1 MATKWKSSILIY
13 LWAFLLTFSLSG
25 ILTLF
30 STGTKYMNRDFFHTP
45 DFNSELDQF
54 AGYLSMFELNETTP
68 DEAKAAIT
76 VTKDE
81 IDEHR
86 YRYGG
91 LDQQI
96 SNIRAQYESRI
107 QDAQAAKNDEIANAL
122 IKERDAKIED
132 ISNNFASDDWVKPK
146 VVKEKETKI
155 DEYFKKRDQFK
166 YDFLR
171 YQKEFTY
178 YFKDPETGKVYSNQ
192 KNENPLK
199 QQDML
204 YLTDFSITNDYFIH
218 YGPGGYEDLAD
229 VLGVNTQKTLE
240 GQIGIAKTLSA
251 SSPLMAQFKDFKR
264 NQLIVLSYCLAG
276 IIGLLL
282 SLYFSKK
289 ITAVNAQLESW
300 RSYYNKL
307 PIDIRVGLFLL
318 TALLAVIFIFV
329 VNDNFYNI
337 YNNLYILAT
346 EIGIGLLGTSIFV
359 AFAYVQW
366 KFLQVDLKSWT
377 RLKAEWQRSLSV
389 KTWRS
394 GKKVFKSVRTTI
406 VEAFLDQSTGTQ
418 MFILLAAVFFIG
430 AAALMVAINPIFVVF
445 YILLLAGA
453 GFPLGMFL
461 FKKVGYFNRIFQK
474 TNELAAGKLGEDL
487 NVTGKSVLATL
498 AGNINVLKQ
507 GVKHSQSEQ
516 AKSER
521 LKTELITNVSHDLR
535 TPLTSIIT
543 YTELLKG
550 NDVSEEE
557 KSAYLEII
565 DRKSKRLK
573 VLIDDLFE
581 VSKMASGSVEL
592 VKEKVDL
599 DQLLQQAL
607 AEYDET
613 IRASSLQF
621 RVNQAGQ
628 PIYSLVDGQKLWRVF
643 DNLIGNILKY
653 SHENTRVYISIKT
666 VEQQALIT
674 FKNVSKYELS
684 DNVDELFERFKRG
697 DTSRHTDGSGLG
709 LAIVK
714 SIIDLHD
721 GKLDIEADGDL
732 FKVIITLRLAD

>member
-1 MATKWKSSILIY
+1 MATKWKSSVLIY
-13 LWAFLLTFSLSG
+13 LWASLLTFSLSG
-25 ILTLF
+25 VLTF
-30 STGTKYMNRDFFHTP
+30 FTTGTQYMNRDFFHTP
-45 DFNSELDQF
+45 EFQSELDQF

-68 DEAKAAIT
+68 EEAKAAIT
-76 VTKDE
+76 VTQDD

-86 YRYGG
+86 FRYGG
-91 LDQQI
+91 LEQQN

-107 QDAQAAKNDEIANAL
+107 QDAQAAKNEEVANAL

-132 ISNNFASDDWVKPK
+132 ISNNFASDDWVRPK

-192 KNENPLK
+192 NNDNQLK
-199 QQDML
+199 QKDML
-204 YLTDFSITNDYFIH
+204 YLTDFSISNDYFIH
-218 YGPGGYEDLAD
+218 YGPGGFEDLAD
-229 VLGVNTQKTLE
+229 VLGVNTRKTLE
-240 GQIGIAKTLSA
+240 GQIGIPKTLSA
-251 SSPLMAQFKDFKR
+251 SSPLMEQYKDFKR
-264 NQLIVLSYCLAG
+264 NQLIILSYCLAG
-276 IIGLLL
+276 IFGLLL

-289 ITAVNAQLESW
+289 MTAVNAQVESW
-300 RSYYNKL
+300 RPIYNKL
-307 PIDIRVGLFLL
+307 PIDIRVGLFLI
-318 TALLAVIFIFV
+318 TALLSIIFIFL

-337 YNNLYILAT
+337 YNNLYILAS
-346 EIGIGLLGTSIFV
+346 EIVFALLGTAIFV
-359 AFAYVQW
+359 AITHVQR
-366 KFLQVDLKSWT
+366 KFLQMDLKSWT
-377 RLKAEWQRSLSV
+377 NVKEEWKKSLSV
-389 KTWRS
+389 KTWQG
-394 GKKVFKSVRTTI
+394 GKKVFKSVRAAL

-418 MFILLAAVFFIG
+418 VFILLAGVFFIG
-430 AAALMVAINPIFVVF
+430 AAALMVAMNPIFVIL
-445 YILLLAGA
+445 YIFLLAGA
-453 GFPLGMFL
+453 GFPLGMYL
-461 FKKVGYFNRIFQK
+461 VKKVGYFNRIVQK

-487 NVTGKSVLATL
+487 DVTGKSVLATL

-613 IRASSLQF
+613 IRSSSLQF

-628 PIYSLVDGQKLWRVF
+628 PIYALVDGQKLWRVF

-666 VEQQALIT
+666 VEHQALIT

-684 DNVDELFERFKRG
+684 DNVDELYERFKRG

>member
-25 ILTLF
+25 ILALI

-45 DFNSELDQF
+45 EFHSELDQF

-68 DEAKAAIT
+68 EEAKAAIT
-76 VTKDE
+76 VTKDD

-86 YRYGG
+86 FRYGG

-107 QDAQAAKNDEIANAL
+107 QDAQAAKNEEIANAL

-132 ISNNFASDDWVKPK
+132 ISNNFASDDWVRPK

-171 YQKEFTY
+171 YQKELTY

-192 KNENPLK
+192 NNENPLK
-199 QQDML
+199 QKDML
-204 YLTDFSITNDYFIH
+204 YLTNFSISSDSYLH

-229 VLGVNTQKTLE
+229 VLSINSQKTIE

-251 SSPLMAQFKDFKR
+251 SSPLMEQYKDFKR
-264 NQLIVLSYCLAG
+264 NQLIILSYCLAG

-289 ITAVNAQLESW
+289 MTAVNAQVESW
-300 RSYYNKL
+300 RPIYNKL
-307 PIDIRVGLFLL
+307 PIDTRVGLFLI
-318 TALLAVIFIFV
+318 TALLSIIFIFL
-329 VNDNFYNI
+329 VNENFYNI
-337 YNNLYILAT
+337 YNNLYILAS
-346 EIGIGLLGTSIFV
+346 EIVFALLGTAIFV
-359 AFAYVQW
+359 AITHVQR

-377 RLKAEWQRSLSV
+377 NVKEEWKKSLSV
-389 KTWRS
+389 KTWQG
-394 GKKVFKSVRTTI
+394 GKKVFKSVRAAL
-406 VEAFLDQSTGTQ
+406 VEAFLDQSTGMQ
-418 MFILLAAVFFIG
+418 MFILLTGVFFIG
-430 AAALMVAINPIFVVF
+430 AAALMVAMNPIFVIL
-445 YILLLAGA
+445 YIFLLAGA

-461 FKKVGYFNRIFQK
+461 VKKVGYFNRIVQK

-487 NVTGKSVLATL
+487 DVTGKSVLATL

-557 KSAYLEII
+557 KTAYLEII

-592 VKEKVDL
+592 VKAKVDL
-599 DQLLQQAL
+599 NQLLQQAL

-628 PIYSLVDGQKLWRVF
+628 PIYALVDGQKLWRVF

-653 SHENTRVYISIKT
+653 SLENTRVYISIKT
-666 VEQQALIT
+666 VEHQALIT

-732 FKVIITLRLAD
+732 FKVIITLLLGD

>member
-107 QDAQAAKNDEIANAL
+107 QDAQAAKNDDIANAL

-192 KNENPLK
+192 NNDNQLK
-199 QQDML
+199 QKDML

-251 SSPLMAQFKDFKR
+251 SSPLMDQYKDFKR

-282 SLYFSKK
+282 SRYFSKK

-366 KFLQVDLKSWT
+366 KFLLVDLKSWT
-377 RLKAEWQRSLSV
+377 RLKAEWQKSLSV

-418 MFILLAAVFFIG
+418 IFILLAAVFFIG

-445 YILLLAGA
+445 YILLLAVA

-628 PIYSLVDGQKLWRVF
+628 PIYALVDGQKLWRVF

-666 VEQQALIT
+666 VEHQALIT